1 MPILN
6 NFNIELEHKMIMV
19 HVMRLK
25 FIKILALLSL
35 FIFTTGFIPLI
46 SLLGPGWTAFS
57 SGNIYKAA
65 TQFLIDQSVKKE
77 TGKNTLT
84 YIGDEIKIK
93 KKEADFNKELRK
105 LVEKRF
111 LETRAKLDLS
121 KINQ

>member
-65 TQFLIDQSVKKE
+65 TQFLIDQFKKE
-77 TGKNTLT
+77 TGKKTLLS
-84 YIGDEIKIK
+84 I
-93 KKEADFNKELRK
+93 LVMK
-105 LVEKRF
+105 LK
-111 LETRAKLDLS
+111 
-121 KINQ
+121 